1 MATPYISM
9 AGIGKSFG
17 PVHALKSVNL
27 TVYPGEIHA
36 LLGENGAGKSTLMKV
51 LSGIH
56 EPTKGTIT
64 INKISY
70 NKLDHKLAAQL
81 GIGIIYQ
88 ELSVIDELTVLENLY
103 IGRHLTKKICG
114 VNIIDWREMR
124 VRAAMMLLRVGLKV
138 DLDEKVANLSISHKQ
153 MLEIAKTL
161 MLDAKVIIMDEPT
174 SSLTNK
180 EVDYLFLIMNQ
191 LRKEGTAIVYISHK
205 LAEIRRICDRYT
217 VMKDGSS
224 VCSGIVSDVSN
235 DDIVRLMVGREL
247 QNRFNAMKENV
258 SNLAHETVFEVR
270 NVTSRDRKK
279 VRDISFSVCR
289 GEILGFA
296 GLVGSGRTELMNC
309 LFGVDKRAGGEIRLN
324 GKDISPR
331 SPLDAVKKG
340 MAYITESRRDNGFF
354 PNFSIAQNMAISRS
368 LKDGGYKGAHGV
380 AGELGHIPLG
390 DMTQHCACGNPGC
403 LETNCSG
410 MALRRWYEQ
419 QPRNY
424 PLRDLFVHAENAPFV
439 QSLLENAA
447 RAIATSINLFDPDA
461 VILGGGVMDMPAFP
475 RETLVAMT
483 QKYLRRPLPHQVVRF
498 IAASSSDFNGAQGA
512 AILAHQRFLPQFCAK
527 AP

>member
-27 TVYPGEIHA
+27 TVYHGEIHA

-64 INKISY
+64 INNINY

-180 EVDYLFLIMNQ
+180 
-191 LRKEGTAIVYISHK
+191 
-205 LAEIRRICDRYT
+205 
-217 VMKDGSS
+217 
-224 VCSGIVSDVSN
+224 
-235 DDIVRLMVGREL
+235 
-247 QNRFNAMKENV
+247 
-258 SNLAHETVFEVR
+258 
-270 NVTSRDRKK
+270 
-279 VRDISFSVCR
+279 
-289 GEILGFA
+289 A
-296 GLVGSGRTELMNC
+296 GL
-309 LFGVDKRAGGEIRLN
+309 
-324 GKDISPR
+324 
-331 SPLDAVKKG
+331 
-340 MAYITESRRDNGFF
+340 
-354 PNFSIAQNMAISRS
+354 
-368 LKDGGYKGAHGV
+368 
-380 AGELGHIPLG
+380 
-390 DMTQHCACGNPGC
+390 
-403 LETNCSG
+403 
-410 MALRRWYEQ
+410 
-419 QPRNY
+419 
-424 PLRDLFVHAENAPFV
+424 
-439 QSLLENAA
+439 
-447 RAIATSINLFDPDA
+447 DPD
-461 VILGGGVMDMPAFP
+461 VPYNYFP
-475 RETLVAMT
+475 HNDPQNKPRASWRSHGNLLFTNWLNYYVYQITPYDLRHMNPTL
-483 QKYLRRPLPHQVVRF
+483 
-498 IAASSSDFNGAQGA
+498 D
-512 AILAHQRFLPQFCAK
+512 
-527 AP
+527 

>member
-1 MATPYISM
+1 MVAPYISM

-17 PVHALKSVNL
+17 PVHALKSVDL
-27 TVYPGEIHA
+27 TIYTHEIHA

-56 EPTKGTIT
+56 EPTRGTIT
-64 INKISY
+64 VNNINY
-70 NKLDHKLAAQL
+70 DKLDHKLAAKL

-103 IGRHLTKKICG
+103 IGRHPTKSVCG

-124 VRAAMMLLRVGLKV
+124 VRAAMMLLRVGLKI

-161 MLDAKVIIMDEPT
+161 MLDARVIIMDEPT

-224 VCSGIVSDVSN
+224 VATGLVSEVSA

-247 QNRFNAMKENV
+247 QNRFNAMKESTGNIE
-258 SNLAHETVFEVR
+258 HDTVFEVK
-270 NVTSRDRKK
+270 NVTSRDKK
-279 VRDISFSVCR
+279 RVRDISFSVNR

-309 LFGVDKRAGGEIRLN
+309 LFGVDKRAAGQIYLN
-324 GKDISPR
+324 GKEISPT
-331 SPLDAVKKG
+331 SPLDALKKG
-340 MAYITESRRDNGFF
+340 MAYITESRRENGFF
-354 PNFSIAQNMAISRS
+354 PNFSIAQNIAVSHG
-368 LKDGGYKGAHGV
+368 LKRGGYKGAMGRFDESEERKIAEAQRVMLGLKCHSV
-380 AGELGHIPLG
+380 DQNIGELSG
-390 DMTQHCACGNPGC
+390 GN
-403 LETNCSG
+403 
-410 MALRRWYEQ
+410 Q
-419 QPRNY
+419 QKVLISKWLCCQPEVIIFDEPTRGI
-424 PLRDLFVHAENAPFV
+424 DVGAKAEIYKVMRGLAD
-439 QSLLENAA
+439 QGK
-447 RAIATSINLFDPDA
+447 
-461 VILGGGVMDMPAFP
+461 VILMVSSELPEIIAVCDRIAVFCEGRLTKILSNRDDMS
-475 RETLVAMT
+475 EEEIMT
-483 QKYLRRPLPHQVVRF
+483 W
-498 IAASSSDFNGAQGA
+498 A
-512 AILAHQRFLPQFCAK
+512 LPQE
-527 AP
+527 

>member
-64 INKISY
+64 INNINY

-217 VMKDGSS
+217 VMKDGS
-224 VCSGIVSDVSN
+224 
-235 DDIVRLMVGREL
+235 
-247 QNRFNAMKENV
+247 
-258 SNLAHETVFEVR
+258 
-270 NVTSRDRKK
+270 
-279 VRDISFSVCR
+279 
-289 GEILGFA
+289 

-354 PNFSIAQNMAISRS
+354 PNFSIAQNMAISCS
-368 LKDGGYKGAHGV
+368 LKDGGYKGAMGLFHEV
-380 AGELGHIPLG
+380 
-390 DMTQHCACGNPGC
+390 D
-403 LETNCSG
+403 
-410 MALRRWYEQ
+410 EQ
-419 QPRNY
+419 RT
-424 PLRDLFVHAENAPFV
+424 AEN
-439 QSLLENAA
+439 QRELLALKCHSVNQNITELSGGNQQKVLISKWLCC
-447 RAIATSINLFDPDA
+447 RPEVIIFDEPTRGIDVGA
-461 VILGGGVMDMPAFP
+461 KAEIYKVMRQLADDGKVILMVSSELPEIITVCDRIAVFCEGRLTQILTNRDDMSEEEIMAW
-475 RETLVAMT
+475 A
-483 QKYLRRPLPHQVVRF
+483 LPHE
-498 IAASSSDFNGAQGA
+498 
-512 AILAHQRFLPQFCAK
+512 
-527 AP
+527 